1 MSGHVIR
8 VVLADDHTLLRDGLA
23 ALLASDDAVRVVAQT
38 ADGPGTIATVS
49 ELQPDVLVLDLSMP
63 GLGGIEVLRRVQK
76 ESPRTRTL
84 VLTMHEEQEYVLHAV
99 QAGAHGF
106 LLKDSAAREL
116 LVAVR
121 DLGAGRRH
129 FGGHAADVLA
139 RQIERPDV
147 SIEDPYR
154 NLTERER
161 EVFHLI
167 IEGLTTKEVAR
178 RLDISPRTAE
188 NHRTRLL
195 DKLELRN
202 TAELIRYAARH
213 KLLR

>member
-23 ALLASDDAVRVVAQT
+23 ALLAADNAVRVVAQT
-38 ADGPGTIATVS
+38 ADGPGTVATVAN
-49 ELQPDVLVLDLSMP
+49 LQPDVLVLDLSMP

-129 FGGHAADVLA
+129 FGPHAADVLA

-147 SIEDPYR
+147 PIEDPYR
-154 NLTERER
+154 NLTTRER

-167 IEGLTTKEVAR
+167 IEGATTKEVAR
-178 RLDISPRTAE
+178 KLDISPRTAE

-195 DKLELRN
+195 DKLGLRN

-213 KLLR
+213 RMLR